1 MQLYWEHTSTDINL
15 ETANHDSKSF
25 REFYILRHTH
35 MHMHMGTTCTYAH
48 KPFSQIL
55 RELVPMD
62 VMRAYTPE
70 EWKKVIVAQFNKQA
84 SVRSKEEAKIG
95 FLKYVSRWPTFG
107 SAFFEVKVWY
117 QMFSSVL
124 FISELC

>member
-1 MQLYWEHTSTDINL
+1 M
-15 ETANHDSKSF
+15 SF
-25 REFYILRHTH
+25 TFSDTH
-35 MHMHMGTTCTYAH
+35 TCTYVH

-107 SAFFEVKVWY
+107 SAFFEVKVCIRCFPLCY
-117 QMFSSVL
+117 SSVNYVDL
-124 FISELC
+124 TVIHPCLYIHT

>member
-1 MQLYWEHTSTDINL
+1 MQLYWEHTFTDTNL
-15 ETANHDSKSF
+15 ETANHNSKSF
-25 REFYILRHTH
+25 REFTLSDTHTH
-35 MHMHMGTTCTYAH
+35 MHMDTTCTYTH

-70 EWKKVIVAQFNKQA
+70 EWKEVIVAQFNKQA

-95 FLKYVSRWPTFG
+95 FLKYVSGWPTFG
-107 SAFFEVKVWY
+107 SHFFEVKVRYETWTRFY
-117 QMFSSVL
+117 H
-124 FISELC
+124 CTTHP